1 MVQQTGTPSLVLR
14 GQNGPQ
20 QFRVTRTFPNIESA
34 YTQTADQVFSHRQN
48 AHLDESNNT
57 LSTYFR
63 RSFNPDS
70 YVGPQFEMVTA
81 FLGILESLGL
91 VAFQTTNGSDSQIYI
106 RINSVRRMEKA
117 THTLHYRNRILEKVI
132 EQHHLNVAMLDHVF
146 TTEAPGQTDS
156 ERNRNYTTWFWN
168 EIENFF
174 FGIIPPE
181 V

>member
-1 MVQQTGTPSLVLR
+1 M
-14 GQNGPQ
+14 
-20 QFRVTRTFPNIESA
+20 
-34 YTQTADQVFSHRQN
+34 
-48 AHLDESNNT
+48 
-57 LSTYFR
+57 
-63 RSFNPDS
+63 
-70 YVGPQFEMVTA
+70 GPQFEMVTA

-132 EQHHLNVAMLDHVF
+132 EQYHLNVAMLDHVF
-146 TTEAPGQTDS
+146 TTDAPGQTDS
-156 ERNRNYTTWFWN
+156 ERNRNYTTRFWN

-181 V
+181 VQEQAKKILNIVSLGRNIK